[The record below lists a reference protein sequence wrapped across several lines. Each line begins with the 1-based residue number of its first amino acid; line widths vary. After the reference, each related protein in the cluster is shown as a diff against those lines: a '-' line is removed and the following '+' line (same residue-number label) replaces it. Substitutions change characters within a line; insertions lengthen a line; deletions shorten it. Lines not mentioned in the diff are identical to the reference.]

1 MKEFNLEDYLV
12 QPISKE
18 EKKSEARKPEQ
29 PPKKI
34 KVGADGFI
42 IV

>member
-18 EKKSEARKPEQ
+18 EKKSEARKPDKAKED
-29 PPKKI
+29 I

-42 IV
+42 LV